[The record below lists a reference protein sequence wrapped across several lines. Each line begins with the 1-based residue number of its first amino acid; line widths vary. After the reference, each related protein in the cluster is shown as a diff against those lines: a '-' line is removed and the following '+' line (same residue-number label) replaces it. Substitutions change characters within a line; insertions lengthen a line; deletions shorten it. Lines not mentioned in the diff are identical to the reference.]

1 MISTIIFQFSTYI
14 TEILSNKDECTD
26 NADDKEYEYKIFYLC
41 INSLLLL
48 QRKVK

>member
-26 NADDKEYEYKIFYLC
+26 NADDKEYESKYSIYLSIVYC
-41 INSLLLL
+41 CYNE
-48 QRKVK
+48 K